1 MLGSGVSMQKRPGI
15 KPCQPR
21 HGGIS
26 PGLCMGKRI
35 FLTSPSAQLTLGELR
50 LLALVIQLLSQRAL
64 VFLVTANLFCTLT
77 SSYGGC
83 IWVWFCFFFPDK
95 IYLELETNADQALAG
110 FAVASL
116 LKIVSIRFLA
126 WPF

>member
-1 MLGSGVSMQKRPGI
+1 MEDAFGFGFG
-15 KPCQPR
+15 
-21 HGGIS
+21 
-26 PGLCMGKRI
+26 
-35 FLTSPSAQLTLGELR
+35 
-50 LLALVIQLLSQRAL
+50 
-64 VFLVTANLFCTLT
+64 
-77 SSYGGC
+77 
-83 IWVWFCFFFPDK
+83 FFFPDK